1 MTAFVSIHRLCHKVR
16 DGESCRFHI
25 GSRARS
31 PRHSLTTLSLAA
43 LDQRLRIIEDKAIS
57 GELLH
62 AQLIHNDSATAA
74 AVQDLTKSLNDP
86 KTGLIVELDRFR
98 AEVIADRAAFRA
110 WVRGATA
117 VISVVFT
124 IVTVL
129 APWLRDL
136 IAAVTGLHLT

>member
-1 MTAFVSIHRLCHKVR
+1 VHRDS
-16 DGESCRFHI
+16 DGASCWFHLSS
-25 GSRARS
+25 GRLARAI
-31 PRHSLTTLSLAA
+31 SLTPQLSLAS

-62 AQLIHNDSATAA
+62 AQLIHNDSATAS

-136 IAAVTGLHLT
+136 IAAVTGLRIQ